1 MQKFKAEFI
10 ITEAINCPL
19 YHKGES
25 MTLTGK
31 TFSCPMGKEV
41 CLILV
46 RDVTQLLFQL
56 LGQEGELSA
65 ESTRV
70 YSCSGC
76 TGLIKFV
83 HHHPDEKGV
92 FKADPVAAT
101 SLDAVMKATY
111 GRTVDSPFL
120 RALPLDN
127 LATLLTY
134 FEDVKVEAGTILIH
148 QGEPNFKLYLVMT
161 GKFTVI
167 HQDMVIAELG
177 EGELFG
183 EMSYLGGEVAASSVQ
198 AVDGGRV
205 LAISVENFGRLLS
218 NVAAVQLFVA
228 RLLAQRLSRLNANR
242 AKDFNACMSGRL
254 DSVVPAELFQ
264 VFHMHQKTGVLA
276 MDLAQGK
283 AKVSFREGCIINA
296 GYAGKT
302 HQDAIFDILKEKRG
316 HYRFTSGL
324 TPQEMIA
331 AEIGDF
337 MMLLMEGVKRI
348 DEEYSEDR

>member
-56 LGQEGELSA
+56 LGKDDELSA
-65 ESTRV
+65 ESSGV
-70 YSCSGC
+70 HSCSGC

-83 HHHPDEKGV
+83 RHHPIEKDDV
-92 FKADPVAAT
+92 KAGSVAVT
-101 SLDAVMKATY
+101 SLDAVMMATF

-127 LATLLTY
+127 LVSLLTY
-134 FEDVKVEAGTILIH
+134 FEDVKVMSGTILIH
-148 QGEPNFKLYLVMT
+148 QGEPNFKLYLVIA
-161 GKFTVI
+161 GQFSVI
-167 HQDMVIAELG
+167 HQGMVIAQLG

-198 AVDGGRV
+198 AIDGGRV

-218 NVAAVQLFVA
+218 NVPAVQLFVA
-228 RLLAQRLSRLNANR
+228 RLLAERLGRLNANR

-254 DSVVPAELFQ
+254 DAVVPAELFQ

-276 MDLAQGK
+276 MDLARGK

-302 HQDAIFDILKEKRG
+302 HQDAIFDILREKRG

-324 TPQEMIA
+324 TSQEMIA

-348 DEEYSEDR
+348 DEENSEER